1 MKHCISIV
9 TVTALMFPLAMAAPA
24 LAIDWDGE
32 GGDGLWNTPANWVG
46 DRVPDNDSTTIKNGD
61 SVVVARNAPG
71 TGRFVING
79 GSTLTI
85 EANIFLGGGADTYI
99 GGDDETTATTAGTV
113 IQTGGIVTNND
124 DVNMD
129 DGGVAEYHMD
139 GGTFSC
145 PGYFDLGLATSLLEI
160 SGGSFTV
167 GADVRWGAGTI
178 RVQGYEYG
186 PSGSEV
192 ANAILFDRV
201 QANTGTLDME
211 LRNGTTGLGIATI
224 NVTGAINLPTTLNVT
239 LEPGAALPAIGTSY
253 DLISAGSLIGTIGIE
268 NLPANWEL
276 SYPTGN
282 QIVQLTYVPEPATV
296 SLLAIGGL
304 TLIRR
309 RKRA

>member
-9 TVTALMFPLAMAAPA
+9 TVAALMFPLAMAAPA
-24 LAIDWDGE
+24 LAFDWDGE
-32 GGDGLWNTPANWVG
+32 GGDGLWNTKENWRP
-46 DRVPDNDSTTIKNGD
+46 DYVPDNDIATINNGD

-85 EANIFLGGGADTYI
+85 KANIFLGYNSDTYI

-113 IQTGGIVTNND
+113 IQTGGIVTNHGR
-124 DVNMD
+124 VNMD

-145 PGYFDLGLATSLLEI
+145 PGYFAIGLATSLLEI

-192 ANAILFDRV
+192 ANAISFDRV
-201 QANTGTLDME
+201 QVNTGILDME
-211 LRNGTTGLGIATI
+211 LRNGSTGLGIATI

-239 LEPGAALPAIGTSY
+239 LESGAALPAIGTSY
-253 DLISAGSLIGTIGIE
+253 DLISAGSLIGTIGTE
-268 NLPANWEL
+268 NLPTNWEL

-282 QIVQLTYVPEPATV
+282 QIVQLTYVPEPATM

-304 TLIRR
+304 ALIRR